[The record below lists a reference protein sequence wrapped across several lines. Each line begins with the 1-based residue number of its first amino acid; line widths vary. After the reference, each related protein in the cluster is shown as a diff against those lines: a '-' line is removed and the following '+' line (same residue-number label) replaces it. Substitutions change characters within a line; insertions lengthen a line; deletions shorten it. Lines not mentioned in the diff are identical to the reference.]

1 MINYSIIIPHKNI
14 PDLLQIC
21 LDSIPVRDDIEI
33 IVVDDNRD
41 DDIVS
46 KSDLPGL
53 ERSDCKVIFTKEG
66 KGAGYARN
74 VGLDNANGK
83 WVLFADAD
91 DYFVDDFIAKIDQ
104 YKDSDFDIVFFRVNA
119 VDLITKV
126 ISNRTS

>member
-21 LDSIPVRDDIEI
+21 LDSIPERDDIEI
-33 IVVDDNRD
+33 IVVDDNSD
-41 DDIVS
+41 EEIIS
-46 KSDLPGL
+46 KSDFPGL

-83 WVLFADAD
+83 WILFADAD
-91 DYFVDDFIAKIDQ
+91 DYFVDDFLIILDKYSILE
-104 YKDSDFDIVFFRVNA
+104 FDTIYFKLKSIN
-119 VDLITKV
+119 ITTKE
-126 ISNRTS
+126 